1 MTHRRR
7 GGFRRFKSH
16 KRPGITAWRMLKG
29 ALIFGPPAAYAYES
43 YSGASGTM
51 GQKIVNGG
59 LSGIIQAYTGYNIN
73 NKQFYPATLIV
84 GWGGPAVVKIASSL
98 KLGRLFR
105 V

>member
-1 MTHRRR
+1 
-7 GGFRRFKSH
+7 
-16 KRPGITAWRMLKG
+16 
-29 ALIFGPPAAYAYES
+29 
-43 YSGASGTM
+43 M